1 MSKEKNEK
9 EASEVLSDFLK
20 FIRRCEDDYQAARES
35 VGVEDKRLQDLLH
48 EMEFADG
55 ENAKRRAATK
65 LQQSRRERR
74 RQKDEVQRL
83 EPIVN
88 FFNELNH
95 RNTLKKMEQLLG
107 KQRKVEEYPQ
117 AMEKLAKIEDM
128 DHIPEIC
135 CDEYCKYPAR
145 CRSQDEMDR
154 ICDECKLSGL
164 FALLV
169 DKEN

>member
-20 FIRRCEDDYQAARES
+20 FIRQCEADYQAAREA

-48 EMEFADG
+48 EMEFAEG

-83 EPIVN
+83 ELIVN
-88 FFNELNH
+88 FFNEQNH
-95 RNTLKKMEQLLG
+95 KNTVKKMRQLLG
-107 KQRKVEEYPQ
+107 RQRKEEEFLKGKRVYKPRVKVE
-117 AMEKLAKIEDM
+117 
-128 DHIPEIC
+128 
-135 CDEYCKYPAR
+135 
-145 CRSQDEMDR
+145 
-154 ICDECKLSGL
+154 
-164 FALLV
+164 
-169 DKEN
+169 

>member
-1 MSKEKNEK
+1 MSREKNDK

-20 FIRRCEDDYQAARES
+20 FIRRCEDDYQAAREA

-83 EPIVN
+83 EPVVN

-95 RNTLKKMEQLLG
+95 RNTLKKIEQLLG
-107 KQRKVEEYPQ
+107 KQRKVEEYLNG
-117 AMEKLAKIEDM
+117 ERV
-128 DHIPEIC
+128 
-135 CDEYCKYPAR
+135 YYPR
-145 CRSQDEMDR
+145 V
-154 ICDECKLSGL
+154 K
-164 FALLV
+164 
-169 DKEN
+169 K